1 MTQIYGEADT
11 VGRLMEA
18 HEIDGAIGD
27 ICRIVSDTA
36 IESRLS
42 AQYAPVLGHLVKAR
56 RALRDAFDTHP
67 PRPPRR

>member
-1 MTQIYGEADT
+1 MSPRIVE
-11 VGRLMEA
+11 VRK
-18 HEIDGAIGD
+18 D
-27 ICRIVSDTA
+27 ILKKNDVLARALRVSDTA